1 MNCPKCGCTDAVKN
15 GTMNKKQRYKCKQ
28 CGCNYT
34 QSTLYRIPLSKR
46 IEAIKLYLEGVGFRG
61 IERLTGISHN
71 TVIKWVRQLATEID
85 RLRPEIE
92 NTVVDVELDEMWHF
106 IQKKLKNAGSG
117 LHGIDSKN
125 DVLVLS

>member
-1 MNCPKCGCTDAVKN
+1 
-15 GTMNKKQRYKCKQ
+15 MNKKQRYKCKQ

-34 QSTLYRIPLSKR
+34 QATLYRIPLSKR

-71 TVIKWVRQLATEID
+71 TVIKWVKQLATEIE

-106 IQKKLKNAGSG
+106 IQKNSKMLG
-117 LHGIDSKN
+117 LACMGQTTKAMCWC
-125 DVLVLS
+125 